1 MSRSGFDEDKRDVT
15 KESGNIIAMSFQT
28 MPPLWVTSALAVVC
42 GVSVFGAIVEKWQV
56 LGEVN
61 PDWPKDL
68 PTLWREWN
76 LEQLLEQHRS
86 MYPNSTRI
94 AWFRFFHGI
103 SVAAL
108 IGTLLLAAFLIRT

>member
-1 MSRSGFDEDKRDVT
+1 MV
-15 KESGNIIAMSFQT
+15 AMSFQT
-28 MPPLWVTSALAVVC
+28 MPATLVTSALAVVC
-42 GVSVFGAIVEKWQV
+42 GVSAFGATVEKWQI

-94 AWFRFFHGI
+94 A
-103 SVAAL
+103 VAAL
-108 IGTLLLAAFLIRT
+108 IATLLLATLLIRT